1 LTRISARSA
10 TGGESAGRRSLAP
23 VIEFAAKLAGYDLA
37 LTDAGDGRVLVQLLD
52 EHGIAAGEK
61 LV

>member
-1 LTRISARSA
+1 MDSPARIMLSAKQ
-10 TGGESAGRRSLAP
+10 LAA
-23 VIEFAAKLAGYDLA
+23 VIEFAAKFTGCDLA

-61 LV
+61 VV

>member
-1 LTRISARSA
+1 MDSPAQIVHSAKQ
-10 TGGESAGRRSLAP
+10 LAA
-23 VIEFAAKLAGYDLA
+23 VIDFAAKFTGYNLA

-61 LV
+61 VLEPGS